1 MGRAPGEA
9 LGRAFKLSV
18 EKLTRN
24 FYLFT
29 FACFVIGII
38 TYSVVNGIWKEVSSA
53 KEKTIPQLLKTEE
66 ALRELERIRYE
77 LKPPLTE
84 DALKRVAQKNRL
96 LKNRIDGIAAFLAE
110 KDGSMVADSIRR
122 LSARYFS
129 TFKGDNFSEKE
140 ALSTLS
146 LLATELDS
154 AKRLLAERVD
164 GEFASA
170 EDMADWAVLVVLG
183 LTAAAIVGMV
193 LTGRVLT
200 GVIGKPITEV
210 TESLTESSKDIEGV
224 SEEIV
229 KGAKTQAELI
239 GAATKD
245 LKEMMTHIV
254 KGNISKSVEKQ
265 VEIAKAFADFLKQFV
280 ERTSAEIAMGMMG
293 VLQHS
298 KDARGGVDEFLREL
312 KTVEKN
318 IKREEAAIN
327 DIVAALKGIVA
338 TNNRIKKMA
347 ASSTEAVGR
356 ATEAV
361 VNGEESMTRISSKLE
376 AIRRASENVRKITE
390 SLAKITEDIKILALN
405 MSLKVEDIRDDTGK
419 SYGFEAMSARVQ
431 ELAQE
436 VEGLLTRSNEMIIP
450 TIEAIED
457 VSDEATQT
465 RTLVNRVAET
475 IKVAAEES
483 KAISTAID
491 KQAVEIDRIEVEA
504 ENLKISAG
512 NTTHA
517 VEAQVALAQ
526 EVNTMLKE
534 SEILVGN
541 VNTLTKE
548 ASDNAKKVN
557 TMMQELKE
565 TLEKIEAGTASLTQK
580 GSELIKTFNTIDE
593 QTSTNLTLSE
603 KLKTVVA
610 RLKDVASRLSMVVKG
625 EQG

>member
-140 ALSTLS
+140 ALSALS
-146 LLATELDS
+146 LLAAELDS

-170 EDMADWAVLVVLG
+170 EGMADWAVLVVLG

>member
-146 LLATELDS
+146 LLAAELDS

-164 GEFASA
+164 REFASA
-170 EDMADWAVLVVLG
+170 EGMADWAVLVVLG

-245 LKEMMTHIV
+245 LKEMMTNIV

>member
-170 EDMADWAVLVVLG
+170 EGMADWAVLVVLG